1 MIHLTSFRR
10 IAPTRDRPVPYAAVH
25 SRWLAALLLVA
36 TAATARA
43 QTLPSDTDPPA
54 SPCLDEDAARRG
66 VQQRTFLKRRKL
78 ELAPAGGLYASD
90 LLSSSYAWGGSATFH
105 LTEDLGLEASFFV
118 SPVALDV
125 DESLAEFFGDSRFH
139 PGTGYLGL
147 AGLLWSPIHFKVRTG
162 GGGTVHGDIELG
174 LGGGKLWS
182 ETAQGF
188 AFHAGPRLELYLTR
202 WLSFRL
208 DVRDILLIQEAVADT
223 RLTNNIV
230 VLGGFGVWIPTFL

>member
-1 MIHLTSFRR
+1 MYWRL
-10 IAPTRDRPVPYAAVH
+10 
-25 SRWLAALLLVA
+25 LASLVTGIWVA
-36 TAATARA
+36 TAGATARA
-43 QTLPSDTDPPA
+43 QTLPSETDPPV

-66 VQQRTFLKRRKL
+66 VQAKTFLKRRKL

-90 LLSSSYAWGGSATFH
+90 MLSSSYAWGGSAAFH
-105 LTEDLGLEASFFV
+105 LTEDLGIEASFFV

-125 DESLAEFFGDSRFH
+125 DDSLSEFFGDSRFH
-139 PGTGYLGL
+139 AGTGYLGL

-182 ETAQGF
+182 ETSQGF
-188 AFHAGPRLELYLTR
+188 AFHAGPRLELYLTG

-208 DVRDILLIQEAVADT
+208 DVRDILLIQEAVAET

-230 VLGGFGVWIPTFL
+230 VLGGFGVWIPTF